1 MVHDEA
7 VHDAHDGAR
16 QPLRAQVPLIPLSE
30 VALTGIY
37 EISKILTAP
46 NRLEQTLSSVV
57 NLLSS
62 FLQMRH
68 GVISLLA
75 DDGVPDITVGAGWNE
90 GTDDRYRARLPEK
103 AIGQVVATAVPL
115 IAENVATHPSFSAA
129 DAEALGATG
138 DTRVSFIGVPIR
150 VASKVIG
157 TLTIDRVWDGRTV
170 FRLDSDVRFLTM
182 IANLIGQTVMLHRAV
197 SRDRERLMAESGRL
211 QKELSELKPHVRER
225 KKIFVDG
232 IVGESPE
239 IRALLDKINIVAKS
253 SSPVLLRGES
263 GTGKEL
269 IAKAIHELS
278 PRAKGPFIKL
288 NCAALP
294 ESVLESELFG
304 HEKGAFTGAVGARKG
319 RFELADK
326 GTLFLDEIGEI
337 SAAFQAKLLRVLQ
350 EQEFERVGGNNTIK
364 VNVRVVCATNRNL
377 EEAVAHNE
385 FRADLYYRISVIP
398 VLVPSLRDR
407 RSDIPLL
414 ATEFLD
420 RFNRENGR
428 HLTFERDAIDVLM
441 GCGFP
446 GNVRELENC
455 VQRTATLAQSDG
467 IDANDFACRHNECLS
482 SLLWRSAHEHEPRH
496 FSEHPLP
503 IVAAPA
509 VTPPPAP
516 IAPAVESASVVRLPV
531 GAPNGAAAN
540 GVGLNGNS
548 LNGNSMNGSSL
559 NGSGLNGSALNGSGL
574 AGSAAAAAAIR
585 EPFCNEDDLSE
596 RERLVD
602 AMERAGWVQAKAA
615 RLLGLT
621 PRQIGY
627 ALKKHSIEI
636 KRF

>member
-1 MVHDEA
+1 MIEDKTHPTDR
-7 VHDAHDGAR
+7 DPRG
-16 QPLRAQVPLIPLSE
+16 QVPLIPLSE

-46 NRLEQTLSSVV
+46 NRLETTLASVV

-62 FLQMRH
+62 FMQMRH

-75 DDGVPDITVGAGWNE
+75 DDDIPDITVGAGWNE
-90 GTDDRYRARLPEK
+90 GTDQRYRARLPEK

-115 IAENVATHPSFSAA
+115 VAENVASHPAFSAA
-129 DAEALGATG
+129 DAAALGATE

-150 VASKVIG
+150 VANKVIG
-157 TLTIDRVWDGRTV
+157 TLTIDRVWDGRAV
-170 FRLDSDVRFLTM
+170 FRLDADVRFLTM
-182 IANLIGQTVMLHRAV
+182 IANLIAQTVQLHRV
-197 SRDRERLMAESGRL
+197 VTRDRERLMAESGRL
-211 QKELSELKPHVRER
+211 QKALLELKPSAAGRER
-225 KKIFVDG
+225 GKKVLVDG
-232 IVGESPE
+232 IIGESPQL
-239 IRALLDKINIVAKS
+239 RALLEKIMIVAKS
-253 SSPVLLRGES
+253 QSPVLLRGES

-278 PRAKGPFIKL
+278 ARSKGPFIKV

-294 ESVLESELFG
+294 ETVLESELFG

-337 SAAFQAKLLRVLQ
+337 SPAFQAKLLRVLQ
-350 EQEFERVGGNNTIK
+350 EQEFERVGGTQTIK
-364 VNVRVVCATNRNL
+364 VNVRVVAATNKNL
-377 EEAVAHNE
+377 EEAVARNE

-407 RSDIPLL
+407 RTDIPLL
-414 ATEFLD
+414 ANEFLD
-420 RFNRENGR
+420 RFNKENGR
-428 HLTFERDAIDVLM
+428 DLHFARDAVEVLM

-455 VQRTATLAQSDG
+455 VQRTATLAQGETILGS
-467 IDANDFACRHNECLS
+467 DFACRHNECLS
-482 SLLWRSAHEHEPRH
+482 SLLWRSPAELESRPAVDI
-496 FSEHPLP
+496 PLP
-503 IVAAPA
+503 IVAAPDRSA
-509 VTPPPAP
+509 RYDAP
-516 IAPAVESASVVRLPV
+516 QPVNGGAVVRLPS
-531 GAPNGAAAN
+531 APPMPAPAAAPPPS
-540 GVGLNGNS
+540 VV
-548 LNGNSMNGSSL
+548 SSL
-559 NGSGLNGSALNGSGL
+559 P
-574 AGSAAAAAAIR
+574 
-585 EPFCNEDDLSE
+585 ESE
-596 RERLVD
+596 MGERDRLVD

-627 ALKKHSIEI
+627 ALKKHDIEI